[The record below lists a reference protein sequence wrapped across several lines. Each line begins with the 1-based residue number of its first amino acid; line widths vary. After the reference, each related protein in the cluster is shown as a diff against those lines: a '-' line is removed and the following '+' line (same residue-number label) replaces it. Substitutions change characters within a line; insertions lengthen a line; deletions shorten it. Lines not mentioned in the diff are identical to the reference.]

1 MINHKLV
8 VIMYFSSNEERI
20 GERQFFALKL
30 SLMARVYIGFTWHL

>member
-20 GERQFFALKL
+20 GERQCPLKI